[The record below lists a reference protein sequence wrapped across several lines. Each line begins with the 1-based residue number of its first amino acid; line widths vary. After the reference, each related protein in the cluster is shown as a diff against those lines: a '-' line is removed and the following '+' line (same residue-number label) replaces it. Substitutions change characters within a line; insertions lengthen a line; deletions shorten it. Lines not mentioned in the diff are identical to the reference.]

1 MSNTLSSGLPSGAR
15 SLRREPPPI
24 QRRYRSKRV
33 RLGSPA
39 CIQQEGFCAPC
50 GGVEAKTHNIAA
62 VGGNG
67 ARCIKTRPA
76 TQQAG
81 ISGVQVFHSTGGRP
95 AKGAECPSGVAS
107 LSDHHRA
114 VGGDA
119 ISIAAIAAQRA
130 QPSQRRFH
138 GGGAEA
144 PPPPQPDNIPT
155 TDMPHNT
162 AITPT
167 TVGTAFGVL
176 KALCLPCITNASF
189 ESEFWKRPAV
199 RPLHREGQMVASAM
213 ATAPP

>member
-1 MSNTLSSGLPSGAR
+1 MVSITSALVSITSSMVSITSALVSITSALGNLSGARTAIRRATPCWMSNTLSSGLPSGAR

-95 AKGAECPSGVAS
+95 AKGAECPQWRCEPVRPPPSRRRRRHKHRCYRRPACPAISTKVPRGVELKPLHRRKWHIVWAVGVAS
-107 LSDHHRA
+107 LLVHS
-114 VGGDA
+114 
-119 ISIAAIAAQRA
+119 
-130 QPSQRRFH
+130 
-138 GGGAEA
+138 
-144 PPPPQPDNIPT
+144 
-155 TDMPHNT
+155 
-162 AITPT
+162 
-167 TVGTAFGVL
+167 
-176 KALCLPCITNASF
+176 
-189 ESEFWKRPAV
+189 
-199 RPLHREGQMVASAM
+199 
-213 ATAPP
+213 

>member
-1 MSNTLSSGLPSGAR
+1 MVSITSALVSITSSMVSITSALVSITSALGNLSGARTAIRRATPCWMSNTLSSGLPSGAR

-138 GGGAEA
+138 GGW
-144 PPPPQPDNIPT
+144 
-155 TDMPHNT
+155 
-162 AITPT
+162 
-167 TVGTAFGVL
+167 
-176 KALCLPCITNASF
+176 S
-189 ESEFWKRPAV
+189 
-199 RPLHREGQMVASAM
+199 
-213 ATAPP
+213 